1 MVKAADLILLWWLA
15 LTDYWG
21 YIWGKHGVM
30 WTQAMQNRATN
41 AMAKEHG
48 QQWVGH
54 MVADCSGLGFDAF
67 QKLGGYI
74 FHGSDTIWKQYVTGR
89 CALKN
94 GKRADGRPM
103 LPGDPVFMKRTEG
116 GVVKRHHI
124 GYYVGE
130 YEGVPMVIE
139 AQGTINGVCTNI
151 KGLFPGRG
159 NDGKGKPLT
168 QWHETA
174 HWLNVEYE
182 GGLIFMNK
190 PILRKG
196 ATGDSVKELQEM
208 LNQNGFSLTVDGKF
222 GAATE
227 NAVKNYQKEHGLVE
241 DGVVGA
247 ATWDVLCGGSSAD
260 VVSVF
265 RDTLV
270 GWRRALQTVTG
281 EIDKA
286 LEVTQS

>member
-1 MVKAADLILLWWLA
+1 MVRAADLVLLWWQA
-15 LTDYWG
+15 LIDFWG
-21 YIWGKHGVM
+21 YIWGKHGVL
-30 WTQAMQNRATN
+30 WTQAMQDRATN

-48 QQWVGH
+48 RQWVGH
-54 MVADCSGLGFDAF
+54 IVADCSGLGFDAF
-67 QKLGGYI
+67 QRLGGYI
-74 FHGSDTIWKQYVTGR
+74 FHGSNTIWNQYVTGR

-94 GKRADGRPM
+94 GKRADGKPM
-103 LPGDPVFMKRTEG
+103 LPGDPVFLKRKEG

-151 KGLFPGRG
+151 KGLFPGRR
-159 NDGKGKPLT
+159 NDGKGKPLSE
-168 QWHETA
+168 WHETA

-190 PILRKG
+190 PVLRKG
-196 ATGDSVKELQEM
+196 ASGDAVRELQTL

-227 NAVKNYQKEHGLVE
+227 TAVIGYQQDHGLVS
-241 DGVVGA
+241 DGIVGA
-247 ATWDVLCGGSSAD
+247 ATWDVLCGKTSAD
-260 VVSVF
+260 NVSVS
-265 RDTLV
+265 RNTLAD
-270 GWRRALQTVTG
+270 WRRDILAVA
-281 EIDKA
+281 EKIDKA
-286 LEVTQS
+286 LGG

>member
-1 MVKAADLILLWWLA
+1 MIRAADLILLWWQA
-15 LTDYWG
+15 LIDFWG
-21 YIWGKHGVM
+21 YIWGKHGVL
-30 WTQAMQNRATN
+30 WTQEMQNRATN

-67 QKLGGYI
+67 QRLGGYV
-74 FHGSDTIWKQYVTGR
+74 FHGSNTIWNQYVTGR
-89 CALKN
+89 CALK
-94 GKRADGRPM
+94 GGVRADGKPM
-103 LPGDPVFMKRTEG
+103 LPGDPVFLKRTEG
-116 GVVKRHHI
+116 GAVKRHHI

-139 AQGTINGVCTNI
+139 AQGTVNGVCTNV
-151 KGLFPGRG
+151 KGLFPGRR
-159 NDGKGKPLT
+159 NDGKGRPLT

-190 PILRKG
+190 PILRRG
-196 ATGDSVKELQEM
+196 ASGDSVKELQEL

-227 NAVKNYQKEHGLVE
+227 TAVKNYQKEHGLVE

-247 ATWDVLCGGSSAD
+247 ATWDVLCGETSAD
-260 VVSVF
+260 NVSVS
-265 RDTLV
+265 RNTLAE
-270 GWRRALQTVTG
+270 WRRDIFAVA
-281 EIDKA
+281 EKIDKV
-286 LEVTQS
+286 LGG